1 MYILATASAILV
13 FFALDLIS
21 VTSPFPT
28 QRSKWLVICFS
39 VLLKFLKL
47 ESILLLR
54 SWRQS
59 YKRNVVRVLPLFRSY
74 EYFIGLANGV
84 AEENLTFLIFPCLTD
99 WVKDLWDIWWR
110 DEVTQPDEK
119 EAFAIG
125 KKKSFFK
132 NYYF

>member
-28 QRSKWLVICFS
+28 QRSKWLVICFI

-59 YKRNVVRVLPLFRSY
+59 YKRNVVRALPLFRSY

-99 WVKDLWDIWWR
+99 
-110 DEVTQPDEK
+110 
-119 EAFAIG
+119 
-125 KKKSFFK
+125 
-132 NYYF
+132 